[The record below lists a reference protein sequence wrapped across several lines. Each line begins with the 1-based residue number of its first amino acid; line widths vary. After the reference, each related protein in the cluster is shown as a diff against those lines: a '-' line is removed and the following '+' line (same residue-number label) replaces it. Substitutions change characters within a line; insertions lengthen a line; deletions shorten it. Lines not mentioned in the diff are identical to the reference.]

1 MIYTVLSSERGWAR
15 LWGKQC
21 AVSMQLQY
29 LFISDTVLKTFAD
42 SEDKITDT
50 GTIGRSGC
58 SWCCFCFCFCDRDKS
73 MLSWNFINVSDKE
86 AFLNIS
92 TAVISFQSIALLA
105 GAYLESP
112 AVTLTLLWSENQRS
126 WGRTQHFGEVV
137 LLGLMVPKEAP
148 AERAVDA

>member
-1 MIYTVLSSERGWAR
+1 MHIPPPHNG
-15 LWGKQC
+15 
-21 AVSMQLQY
+21 
-29 LFISDTVLKTFAD
+29 SDT
-42 SEDKITDT
+42 STDPRFHLENHVVHVT
-50 GTIGRSGC
+50 AVIWQR
-58 SWCCFCFCFCDRDKS
+58 CDRDKS

>member
-1 MIYTVLSSERGWAR
+1 MHIPPPHNG
-15 LWGKQC
+15 
-21 AVSMQLQY
+21 
-29 LFISDTVLKTFAD
+29 SDT
-42 SEDKITDT
+42 STDP
-50 GTIGRSGC
+50 
-58 SWCCFCFCFCDRDKS
+58 
-73 MLSWNFINVSDKE
+73 